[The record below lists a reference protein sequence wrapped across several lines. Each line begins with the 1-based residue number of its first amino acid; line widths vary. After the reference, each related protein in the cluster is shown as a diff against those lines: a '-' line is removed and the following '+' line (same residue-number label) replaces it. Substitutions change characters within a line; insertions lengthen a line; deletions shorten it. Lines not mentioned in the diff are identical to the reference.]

1 MKKAQKT
8 RLLRVGSL
16 AMAAADLERHG
27 ARAADGLRIRHKQ
40 QFLCR
45 CFRIGIGG

>member
-8 RLLRVGSL
+8 RLLRVGS
-16 AMAAADLERHG
+16 
-27 ARAADGLRIRHKQ
+27 RAADGLRIRHKQ

>member
-16 AMAAADLERHG
+16 AMAAALLT
-27 ARAADGLRIRHKQ
+27 AL
-40 QFLCR
+40 FL
-45 CFRIGIGG
+45 FIA

>member
-16 AMAAADLERHG
+16 AMAAALLT
-27 ARAADGLRIRHKQ
+27 GLRIRHKQ

>member
-1 MKKAQKT
+1 MKKAQK
-8 RLLRVGSL
+8 LDCSGW
-16 AMAAADLERHG
+16 AASQWR
-27 ARAADGLRIRHKQ
+27 RAADGLRIRHKQ